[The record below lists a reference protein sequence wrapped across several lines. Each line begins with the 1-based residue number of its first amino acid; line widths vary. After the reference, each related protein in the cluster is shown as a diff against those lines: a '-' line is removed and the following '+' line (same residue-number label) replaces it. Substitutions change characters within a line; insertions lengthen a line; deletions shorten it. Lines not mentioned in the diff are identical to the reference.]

1 MRQLLVFFCF
11 FLSSFSWAQ
20 ETWPETL
27 AKAKGQ
33 TVYFYAWGGSQSI
46 NDYIRWA
53 ARVAQSQY
61 GIEVKHVKVADTAN
75 VVNQVLA
82 EKTAGK
88 DEQGSVDL
96 VWINGENF
104 ASMKANQLLA
114 GPFAETLPNFA
125 LIDIEQKPSIAF
137 DFGTPVDGF
146 ESPWGMAQLVFMAD
160 TAKVKT
166 FPGSAAELLAY
177 LKQHPGQFSYP
188 KIPDFHG
195 VSLLKQILIETSNAH
210 PALYQHIDQADSPEQ
225 VVAPLWAYLDQLHPV
240 MWRQGKTFVT
250 SQAQLKAKLNDE
262 AISIAFSFNPNDA
275 ANSIANGELPET
287 VKTYVH
293 KAGSLGNTH
302 FVAIPYNANAK
313 AGAKVFA
320 NFLLSPEAQAKK
332 ADPEIWGDPTVL
344 AMNKLNDDQKAIFS
358 EIKRHPASLTPLQLG
373 RILVELHPSWVA
385 YIEKEWLTRYGQ

>member
-1 MRQLLVFFCF
+1 MRQLWVFLCF
-11 FLSSFSWAQ
+11 FISASSWGQ

-53 ARVAQSQY
+53 ARAAQSQY

-88 DEQGSVDL
+88 HAQGSVDL

-104 ASMKANQLLA
+104 ASMKANELLH
-114 GPFAETLPNFA
+114 GPFAESLPNFV
-125 LIDIEQKPSIAF
+125 LVDIEQKPSIAF
-137 DFGTPVDGF
+137 DFGTPVEGY
-146 ESPWGMAQLVFMAD
+146 ESPWGMAQFVFMAD
-160 TAKVKT
+160 SAKVKP
-166 FPGSAAELLAY
+166 FPASALELLAY
-177 LKQHPGQFSYP
+177 LKQNPGQFSYP
-188 KIPDFHG
+188 KLPDFHG
-195 VSLLKQILIETSNAH
+195 VSFLKQMLIETSNAH
-210 PALYQHIDQADSPEQ
+210 PALYQDIEQSESPEQ
-225 VVAPLWAYLDQLHPV
+225 VLAPLWHYLDQLHPL
-240 MWRQGKTFVT
+240 MWRQGKTFVS

-262 AISIAFSFNPNDA
+262 AITIAFSFNPNDA
-275 ANSIANGELPET
+275 ANSIATGELPET

-320 NFLLSPEAQAKK
+320 NFLLSPEAQARK
-332 ADPEIWGDPTVL
+332 ADPAIWGDPTVL
-344 AMNKLNDDQKAIFS
+344 ALNKLTPQQTTSFNAI
-358 EIKRHPASLTPLQLG
+358 ERHPASLTPVQLG
-373 RILVELHPSWVA
+373 HILVELHPSWVG
-385 YIEKEWLTRYGQ
+385 YIEKEWIKRYGQ